1 MAKTGTKTVK
11 YTETEVARVPV
22 MKVVGENGESP
33 LYLKMH
39 IGDGEMN
46 GKKFSIGAN
55 VGGGDIIISFDD
67 GPTFV
72 VGVRATLTAIAEANA
87 L

>member
-1 MAKTGTKTVK
+1 MAKIK

-39 IGDGEMN
+39 IGDGELH
-46 GKKFSIGAN
+46 GKKFSVGAN
-55 VGGGDIIISFDD
+55 VGGGGIIIAFDD

-72 VGVRATLTAIAEANA
+72 VGVRATLEAIAEAKA
-87 L
+87 I